1 MTLVVLTFELH
12 QSSATE
18 FYTISTCVP
27 YWQSCFSK
35 PKLPDYKMRIAE
47 ILSDLT
53 PPRLHYIFCLSPTSR
68 TRNDPAAALALVS
81 ARPSTSTATQ
91 PSKAP
96 ERPDTATEE
105 DDPDLARAK
114 DLVELHYKVKVAH
127 TGGAMDR
134 GLMEARDAVR
144 RAVG

>member
-35 PKLPDYKMRIAE
+35 PKLPGYKMRIAE

-53 PPRLHYIFCLSPTSR
+53 SLRVC
-68 TRNDPAAALALVS
+68 DPAAALALVS